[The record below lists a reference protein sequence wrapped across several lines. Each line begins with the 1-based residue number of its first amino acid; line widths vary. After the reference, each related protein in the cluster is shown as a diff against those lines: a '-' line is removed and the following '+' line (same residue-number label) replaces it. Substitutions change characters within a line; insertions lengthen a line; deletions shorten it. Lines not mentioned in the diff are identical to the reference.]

1 MQLSKKQHSELI
13 HKLALQYGFDACG
26 ISAAGRLDQE
36 AARLETWLKNGY
48 HGKMKYMEN
57 HFDMRVDPGILV
69 PGAKTVVSLLF
80 NYYPQQ
86 VQKPDSYHIARYAYG
101 EDYHDVLRAKLK
113 SMLEDIRSAVGDV
126 DARVFV
132 DSGPVLERAWAEK
145 SGLGWIGRHGLLIR
159 KGSGSYFFIAE
170 IILDLDCEPDAPV
183 QDHCGSCTRCVDAC
197 PTEAILPDKTLNASR
212 CISYLTIELKEAI
225 PAEFSGKMQD
235 WVFGCDICQEVCP
248 WNRFAVPGNE
258 EKFKPR
264 PSLLQYGKDEWEV
277 LSREVF
283 SDLFRK
289 SAVKR
294 SGYEGLTRNI
304 RFAKLGSTAEDQA
317 L

>member
-1 MQLSKKQHSELI
+1 MNHSKTKHSELI
-13 HKLALQYGFDACG
+13 RSLSRKYGFEACG
-26 ISAAGRLDQE
+26 ISEAGLLEQE
-36 AARLETWLKNGY
+36 AGRLETWLKNGY

-57 HFDMRVDPGILV
+57 HFDLRVDPRVLV

-80 NYYPQQ
+80 NYCPQQ
-86 VQKPDSYHIARYAYG
+86 EQEAETYHIARYAYG
-101 EDYHDVLRAKLK
+101 EDYHEVLRAKLK
-113 SMLEDIRSAVGDV
+113 NMLEDIRSAVGDV

-159 KGSGSYFFIAE
+159 KGSGSFYFIAE
-170 IILDLDCEPDAPV
+170 IILDLECEPDGPV
-183 QDHCGSCTRCVDAC
+183 QDYCGTCTRCVDAC

-212 CISYLTIELKEAI
+212 CISYLTIELKDAI
-225 PAEFSGKMQD
+225 PAEFAGKMQD

-248 WNRFAVPGNE
+248 WNRFAGPGQE
-258 EKFKPR
+258 EKFSPR
-264 PSLLQYGKDEWEV
+264 PSLLQYSKDEWEV

-294 SGYEGLTRNI
+294 SGYDGLMRNI
-304 RFAKLGSTAEDQA
+304 RFAKTSHSAEE
-317 L
+317 